1 MSDSEEEP
9 AARRTRA
16 KPDLTVYVS
25 TGSAARSGMGIPTP
39 SSLIGRLDA
48 LTRKMAGS
56 GVSQENVFE
65 EYDGLPTPA
74 ETNKDKEAKAAN
86 DAAVTD
92 TAGGGEIDGS
102 TPDQSGEGLSFVAE
116 DVDPSFLAE
125 LESQPPDELAHAAR
139 KIQARYRG
147 NKSRAMLASDAFNRP
162 RNKKSKLRNRKHG
175 RDPPKFTKGSHV
187 RRGHVFE
194 NSSRYGNANRHGM
207 RALLGQ
213 VASTPERSS
222 RHFHA
227 KHIHTHRPL
236 TDTLP
241 PVKTGQT
248 EANEDQKPARGKLHR
263 GGPTGV
269 SQVFPRVNPDGSV
282 ASMRAEKEAVEEDLG
297 SDEEEARRIAGLG
310 AGGLEPAY
318 RFAGSK
324 PSYGQ
329 REVECFARSLSED
342 FTNYCRRGGLR
353 RVHYKPARL
362 NNEWRGCSAL
372 FRTQVGPWAGS
383 LNGRDQWPGARKQVW
398 HYTFAAHGLVLG

>member
-25 TGSAARSGMGIPTP
+25 TGSAARSGLGIPTP
-39 SSLIGRLDA
+39 SSLIGRLEV
-48 LTRKMAGS
+48 LTRKMDAS

-65 EYDGLPTPA
+65 ECDGLPTPA
-74 ETNKDKEAKAAN
+74 ERNEAIEAEAP
-86 DAAVTD
+86 DGASATEP
-92 TAGGGEIDGS
+92 AGGGEIDSS
-102 TPDQSGEGLSFVAE
+102 TPDQSGEKQSIVPE
-116 DVDPSFLAE
+116 NVDPSFLAS
-125 LESQPPDELAHAAR
+125 LGSQPPDELAYAAS

-147 NKSRAMLASDAFNRP
+147 NKSRAMLASDSFNRP

-175 RDPPKFTKGSHV
+175 RDPPKFTRASHV
-187 RRGHVFE
+187 CRGHVFE

-241 PVKTGQT
+241 PVKTHQA
-248 EANEDQKPARGKLHR
+248 EANGKQKPARGKLHR

-269 SQVFPRVNPDGSV
+269 SRVLPRVNPDGSI
-282 ASMRAEKEAVEEDLG
+282 ASKRDETEPEEEDMD
-297 SDEEEARRIAGLG
+297 SDEEEARRIADLG
-310 AGGLEPAY
+310 AGGLEPVY
-318 RFAGSK
+318 RFAGGK

-329 REVECFARSLSED
+329 REIECFARSLSED

-362 NNEWRGCSAL
+362 NNEWRGCRAL

-383 LNGRDQWPGARKQVW
+383 LNGRDQWPGARKQVRP
-398 HYTFAAHGLVLG
+398 YILAAH